1 MYFSNRERIIIHYLL
16 EQRKGVTVDLLSE
29 KLDVSNRTIYR
40 EMSSLEAT
48 LSKINIKLERDK
60 EGYSLEGK
68 RVFFD
73 ELEDMLD
80 DPSTDLNP
88 IQRQSMIII
97 QLLLENNEVKMET
110 LANELK
116 VSVGTIQSDLQ
127 MIDEMFNPYGIA
139 VERQK
144 SKGILVKANEFN
156 RRLIITGLISNEI
169 NEYDFFK
176 LFKQDGKLEETTFD
190 NIQQPFIEC
199 LDINNLVQVY
209 SIISKLTK
217 FNFQGV
223 SDTQFQRF
231 IILVAVTV
239 ERLKSGYFITP
250 EQFSQKQVDIS
261 KNVSDKTFSV
271 EEELTAELKSFL
283 TIELPESEKSFLLQY
298 IETLNDPIKNEF
310 AEDYNVNLG
319 YKVRR
324 LIQLVSKDMGWNFNQ
339 DETLFTDLLAHIN
352 ASVKQTN
359 TRMPESHNPLLEK
372 IYEEYTELSESV
384 QEHLKEVFPEVNF
397 LKNEE
402 LYVVIHLA
410 SAYERISKTQELS
423 VLIICSSGVGT
434 GKMLESRLR
443 KYLPESSRIT
453 ISRITQL
460 KGLVYSDYDM
470 ILSTIFL
477 QGFEA
482 EYKVVSPLLMSDEVN
497 SIKAYIKEIL
507 NKKQGNQK
515 LESQLSLE
523 NREVK
528 DEFQNFYKYLTIA
541 NNIINYF
548 DFINVS
554 NKNTIRQALSE
565 ASEQLDGII
574 LNEPK
579 QVVNKLEKRM
589 ELAPI
594 GLPQTNMALFHTTD
608 ESIIEPFFGI
618 VELGEQQSVL
628 AMDSETIVLKR
639 IILMLAPEPLTS
651 QTQDILGTISS
662 SIVESNLNME
672 IFNSGDK
679 ELITNF
685 LSNLF
690 LEEVKSR

>member
-1 MYFSNRERIIIHYLL
+1 MYFSNRERMIIRYLL
-16 EQRKGVTVDLLSE
+16 EQRKGITIDLLSK
-29 KLDVSNRTIYR
+29 KLDVSKRTIYR
-40 EMSSLEAT
+40 EMSSLEDSLA
-48 LSKINIKLERDK
+48 KINIKLERDK

-68 RVFFD
+68 WIFFD

-80 DPSTDLNP
+80 DTSTDLTP
-88 IQRQSMIII
+88 TQRQSMIVI
-97 QLLLENNEVKMET
+97 QLLFESNEMKMET

-127 MIDEMFNPYGIA
+127 MIDEMFEPYGIR

-144 SKGILVKANEFN
+144 AKGILAEANELN
-156 RRLIITGLISNEI
+156 RRLIITGLISSEI

-176 LFKQDGKLEETTFD
+176 FFKQDGKLEEATFD
-190 NIQQPFIEC
+190 TIQQPFIEC
-199 LDINNLVQVY
+199 LDIQNLIRVY

-217 FNFQGV
+217 FDFQGV

-231 IILVAVTV
+231 IILIAVTV

-250 EQFSQKQVDIS
+250 EQLSQKQADMS
-261 KNVSDKTFSV
+261 KGVSDETFDV
-271 EEELTAELKSFL
+271 EEELTAELKSFFD
-283 TIELPESEKSFLLQY
+283 IELSESEKNFLLQY
-298 IETLNDPIKNEF
+298 IETLNDPIKSEF
-310 AEDYNVNLG
+310 AEDYNVNFG

-372 IYEEYTELSESV
+372 IYDEYTELSESV
-384 QEHLKEVFPEVNF
+384 QRHLKGIFPKVNF

-410 SAYERISKTQELS
+410 SAYERISKTQKLS
-423 VLIICSSGVGT
+423 VLIICSSGLGT

-460 KGLVYSDYDM
+460 EGLIYSDYDM

-482 EYKVVSPLLMSDEVN
+482 EYKVVSPLLMSDEIN
-497 SIKAYIKEIL
+497 SIKAYTKEVLI
-507 NKKQGNQK
+507 KKQGNQK
-515 LESQLSLE
+515 LESQFSLE
-523 NREVK
+523 DRKVK

-548 DFINVS
+548 DFISVS
-554 NKNTIRQALSE
+554 KKSTIRQALIE
-565 ASEQLDGII
+565 ASEQLEGII
-574 LNEPK
+574 LDEPK
-579 QVVNKLEKRM
+579 QVVAKLEKRM

-628 AMDSETIVLKR
+628 AMDSEAIVLKR
-639 IILMLAPEPLTS
+639 IILMLAPEPLTA
-651 QTQDILGTISS
+651 QVQDILGTISS

-672 IFNSGDK
+672 IFNSGNK

-690 LEEVKSR
+690 LEEVKS